1 MVKMIIYG
9 DKKTPCT
16 QRVLIL
22 AEELNLNYE
31 FKDTN
36 EEKDKQFLEKSPFGK
51 VPIIEYGDRILYE
64 SRTILRYISK
74 ANKEIEDFYG
84 NIIVDMWLEIESQN
98 FDPYAS
104 KLIYEKKNEQNSNE
118 KTDKENVNVL
128 KCIEKLE
135 KTLDIYNQTLSEQD
149 YICGDKMTIAD
160 ISHIPYAYL
169 LLKHGYKD
177 IFKKRPNVY
186 NWLKRIMKRE
196 AVKRIYDK
204 TE

>member
-1 MVKMIIYG
+1 MIIYG

-36 EEKDKQFLEKSPFGK
+36 EEKNKHFLEKSPFGK

-74 ANKEIEDFYG
+74 ANKDIEDFYG

-98 FDPYAS
+98 FNQYAS
-104 KLIYEKKNEQNSNE
+104 KLIYEKQNEQNSNE
-118 KTDKENVNVL
+118 KTDEEKKNVL
-128 KCIEKLE
+128 KCVEKLE
-135 KTLDIYNQTLSEQD
+135 KILDIYNKTLSEQD

-169 LLKHGYKD
+169 LLKDGYKD

>member
-1 MVKMIIYG
+1 MIIYG
-9 DKKTPCT
+9 DKNTPCT

-31 FKDTN
+31 FNDIKLNTN
-36 EEKDKQFLEKSPFGK
+36 EQKDKHFLEKSPFGK
-51 VPIIEYGDRILYE
+51 VPVIEYGDRILYE

-74 ANKEIEDFYG
+74 ANKDIEDFYG

-98 FDPYAS
+98 FNPYAS
-104 KLIYEKKNEQNSNE
+104 KLIYEKTHERQN
-118 KTDKENVNVL
+118 DKDEENIKLL
-128 KCIEKLE
+128 KCIENLE
-135 KTLDIYNQTLSEQD
+135 KTLDVYNQTLSAQD